1 MKQLSVIGLDQK
13 KAEKLGDKL
22 NELLSNYQVFYM
34 NVRGFHWNIK
44 GERFFELHAKFEETY
59 DDLLLKIDE
68 IAERILTVGQRP
80 QHAYSTYIK
89 NSEIEEVKDVH
100 EGRACVAN
108 ILDSYQTTIRLQRE
122 ILELA
127 DEAGDEGTNALMSD
141 YIKEQEKTAW
151 MLTSYM
157 GN

>member
-1 MKQLSVIGLDQK
+1 MKQLNVIGLDK
-13 KAEKLGDKL
+13 DKAEELGNKL
-22 NELLSNYQVFYM
+22 NKLLANYQIFYM

-44 GERFFELHAKFEETY
+44 GENFFELHEKFEETY

-68 IAERILTVGQRP
+68 IAERILTLGQRP

-89 NSEIEEVKDVH
+89 NSEIDEAKDMH

-108 ILDSYQTTIRLQRE
+108 ILDGYKTTIRLQRE
-122 ILELA
+122 ILEIA
-127 DEAGDEGTNALMSD
+127 GETGDEGTNALMSD

>member
-1 MKQLSVIGLDQK
+1 MKQLNVIGLNKDDTESLAK
-13 KAEKLGDKL
+13 KL
-22 NELLSNYQVFYM
+22 NALLSNYQIFYM

-44 GERFFELHAKFEETY
+44 GQQFFELHAKFEETY

-68 IAERILTVGQRP
+68 IAERILTLGQRP
-80 QHAYSTYIK
+80 QHAYSTYID

-100 EGRACVAN
+100 DGRACVRN
-108 ILDSYQTTIRLQRE
+108 ILESYQVTIRLQRE

-127 DEAGDEGTNALMSD
+127 GNAGDEGTSALMSD

-157 GN
+157 GE

>member
-1 MKQLSVIGLDQK
+1 MKQLNVIGLDK
-13 KAEKLGDKL
+13 DKAEELGNKL
-22 NELLSNYQVFYM
+22 NKLLANYQIFYM

-44 GERFFELHAKFEETY
+44 GENFFELHAKFEETY

-68 IAERILTVGQRP
+68 IAERILTLGQRP

-89 NSEIEEVKDVH
+89 NSEIDEAKDMH

-108 ILDSYQTTIRLQRE
+108 ILDGYKTTIRLQRE
-122 ILELA
+122 ILEIA
-127 DEAGDEGTNALMSD
+127 GENGDEGTNALMSD

>member
-1 MKQLSVIGLDQK
+1 MKQLNVIGLDQQK
-13 KAEKLGDKL
+13 TENLADKL
-22 NELLSNYQVFYM
+22 NKLLANYQIFYM

-44 GERFFELHAKFEETY
+44 GENFFELHEKFEETY

-68 IAERILTVGQRP
+68 IAERILTLGQRP
-80 QHAYSTYIK
+80 QHTYSTYIK
-89 NSEIEEVKDVH
+89 NSEIDEVKDVH
-100 EGRACVAN
+100 EGRACVGN

-122 ILELA
+122 ILSIA

-157 GN
+157 GS